1 MLFLCCETCSHLV
14 VSCGLVCFA
23 KYAWLSCSEWIW
35 ASSNH
40 CVHRRST
47 CQSSM
52 QASAAHW
59 IQELIVRGPQSV
71 THGPYWVHHKASACL
86 RRHISAFSRTVDL
99 GNQLDILLCTLRQH
113 QRGTVPGL
121 RLVLD
126 KLTQAANE
134 FDALRELFT
143 CLTTLYDV
151 LRNADM
157 RLPHRWCMRGP

>member
-1 MLFLCCETCSHLV
+1 MDLGIFQSLC
-14 VSCGLVCFA
+14 
-23 KYAWLSCSEWIW
+23 
-35 ASSNH
+35 
-40 CVHRRST
+40 
-47 CQSSM
+47 
-52 QASAAHW
+52 ASALYLSVFDAGFG
-59 IQELIVRGPQSV
+59 GPLDSRIDRARAAKCDA
-71 THGPYWVHHKASACL
+71 WVLLGTPQGERLPQKTYFGIFENSRSWQPTRYPALHSKATPT
-86 RRHISAFSRTVDL
+86 RH
-99 GNQLDILLCTLRQH
+99 C
-113 QRGTVPGL
+113 VPGL